1 MRFES
6 SEKTVAIPP
15 GATILEQLETRGMTQ
30 KEFAKRMGMSE
41 KHISRLING
50 HVELTQDMALRLESV
65 LGVPASFWNN
75 LEAIYREKLERVRK
89 EKELEEEAKMVE
101 HFPYSKM
108 VTLGWIAPA
117 TDKKERVY
125 NLRRFFEVASLNL
138 LENLNVP
145 GIAYRRTGRNEKS
158 DYNLAVWAQ
167 KARLDA
173 RKIKTEPINI
183 AKLEQSVERIRAMTM
198 EDPETFSKELVDL
211 LAGCGVALV
220 FLPQID
226 GSFLHGAS
234 FYDGNHIVMGLTLR
248 GSYADIFWFSFFH
261 ELCHI
266 IRGHINN
273 SAMATE
279 EQEEEANTYARD
291 VLIPP
296 EEYKRLV
303 DVKCFTRKCIITFAQ
318 EIGIASGIVLGRL
331 QREGY
336 VPYNKY
342 NTLKVKYKI
351 NGQHDTAA

>member
-1 MRFES
+1 
-6 SEKTVAIPP
+6 
-15 GATILEQLETRGMTQ
+15 
-30 KEFAKRMGMSE
+30 
-41 KHISRLING
+41 
-50 HVELTQDMALRLESV
+50 MALRLESV

-108 VTLGWIAPA
+108 VTLGWIAPT

-125 NLRRFFEVASLNL
+125 NLRRFFEVATLNL

-167 KARLDA
+167 KARLEA

-198 EDPETFSKELVDL
+198 EDPEVFSKELVDL

-220 FLPQID
+220 FLSQID

-279 EQEEEANTYARD
+279 EQGRSKYLRSRYSHTTGKVQKIRRRKVFHKKMHYYICTRNWNSSRNSPRTIA
-291 VLIPP
+291 
-296 EEYKRLV
+296 KR
-303 DVKCFTRKCIITFAQ
+303 
-318 EIGIASGIVLGRL
+318 RL
-331 QREGY
+331 R
-336 VPYNKY
+336 
-342 NTLKVKYKI
+342 TI
-351 NGQHDTAA
+351 